1 MSLYDAIKNF
11 NKQFEYE
18 PKVEN
23 ENALKKGGEFIV
35 VGMGGSHL
43 AADLIKVWK
52 PEMDL
57 AVHSDYGLPPFKDEV
72 LKEYLIILSSYSG
85 NTEEVLDAYE
95 SAKKKGCATAVIS
108 IGGKLLELAK
118 KDGIPYVEM
127 PDTGIQPRSAL
138 GFSTKVLLK
147 LMGEEDALKESSSLV
162 YSLDTQEYETLG
174 AALAGR
180 LNGFVPLIYS
190 SSRNFP
196 LAYNW
201 KIKFNE
207 TAKIPAFCNAVPELN
222 HNEMTGFD
230 VNPKTKPLSEK
241 FSFLFLW
248 DEEDPLRIKKRM
260 EVLDKLL
267 RSRKFPVEIL
277 KLEGKN
283 AFEKIFSSLILADWT
298 SYYLAEQYGVEAEHV
313 PMVEEFKG
321 LIQK

>member
-1 MSLYDAIKNF
+1 MALYDTIKNF
-11 NKQFEYE
+11 NQQFEYE

-23 ENALKKGGEFIV
+23 KERFKKTGKFIV

-52 PEMDL
+52 PEIDL
-57 AVHSDYGLPPFKDEV
+57 VVHSDYGLPPLSDEIPKDCLV
-72 LKEYLIILSSYSG
+72 ILSSYSG

-95 SAKKKGCATAVIS
+95 SAKKKGLAIVAVS
-108 IGGKLLELAK
+108 MGGKLLELAK
-118 KDGIPYVEM
+118 NDGIPYIQM
-127 PDTGIQPRSAL
+127 PDVGIQPRFAL
-138 GFSTKVLLK
+138 GYSLQATLK
-147 LMGEEDALKESSSLV
+147 LMGEEDALKESSGLA
-162 YSLDTQEYETLG
+162 YSLDSQEYETFG

-180 LNGFVPLIYS
+180 LNGFLPIVYS
-190 SSRNFP
+190 SLKNFP
-196 LAYNW
+196 VAYNW

-207 TAKIPAFCNAVPELN
+207 TGKVPAFCNAIPELN

-230 VNPKTKPLSEK
+230 INHKTQPLSEK
-241 FSFLFLW
+241 FSFLLLW
-248 DEEDPLRIKKRM
+248 DEEDPPRIKKRM

-267 RSRKFPVEIL
+267 SSRKFPVEIL

-283 AFEKIFSSLILADWT
+283 AFEKIFSSLMLADWT
-298 SYYLAEQYGVEAEHV
+298 SYYLAEQYGVEAEQV